1 MGKGDKRGQNK
12 LSVIRRAISRDLM
25 NTMVTTV
32 HNTLLYVV
40 LEIHQVLTAKETG
53 DCEVTDGG
61 NLLQY
66 KCVSNPH
73 LVNLKLIQCYVS
85 VISQ

>member
-1 MGKGDKRGQNK
+1 MDEGDPKGPSSSCEINK
-12 LSVIRRAISRDLM
+12 FWDV
-25 NTMVTTV
+25 TYGMVTTV